1 MGVGRDVI
9 PHVSVAPSFRIILAV
24 QHTALQ
30 YCHVK
35 EEKGSLS
42 PPPNCMMTKTI
53 VREELVSCIHTS
65 YLLFVVGFSARTC
78 SNNMLLFNFLPV
90 LQLDGWRKTAAVDS
104 EGTANSKS
112 WKPLRWGK
120 ERCKIFCIAAG
131 HAHIQIIFAPLL
143 TLETEVLKPT
153 NNAHLHF
160 ICWELTPDK
169 HRPQLGLFSL
179 RCVIYTCMYLCKHC
193 YVLCVVKME
202 CTTLHVYST
211 QKITKDLHVLV
222 QPQR

>member
-1 MGVGRDVI
+1 MHELTVRVTDMIFMGAGRDVI
-9 PHVSVAPSFRIILAV
+9 PHVSAAPSFRIILAV

-35 EEKGSLS
+35 EEK
-42 PPPNCMMTKTI
+42 PPNRMMTKTI

-112 WKPLRWGK
+112 SKPLRWGK

-143 TLETEVLKPT
+143 AMLSLWKQRYLSPQTM
-153 NNAHLHF
+153 HIF
-160 ICWELTPDK
+160 ISSAENSWQT
-169 HRPQLGLFSL
+169 
-179 RCVIYTCMYLCKHC
+179 
-193 YVLCVVKME
+193 
-202 CTTLHVYST
+202 
-211 QKITKDLHVLV
+211 
-222 QPQR
+222 